1 MSKTESMSIASAVL
15 LLIDCQQDFWTPEHA
30 AAFPDFP
37 TKVAGL
43 LALCRREGIE
53 VIHVRSRFAAD
64 GSDWMPPYRHLGSI
78 PCIAGSDGE
87 AVLPFA
93 EDREGEPVFFK
104 QTFDALR
111 VPELVRHLERSG
123 KTTVLV
129 AGLETSFCILLTA
142 ASLTQAGFWTL
153 AVADAVAD
161 DPAIPREPSPLEIY
175 AGKVFFLVRMAEI
188 AHGLDFAD

>member
-1 MSKTESMSIASAVL
+1 MSDTDRAL
-15 LLIDCQQDFWTPEHA
+15 LLIDCQRDFWTEEHA
-30 AAFPDFP
+30 LAFPDFP
-37 TKVAGL
+37 AKVAEL

-53 VIHVRSRFAAD
+53 VIHVRSRFAPD

-93 EDREGEPVFFK
+93 KEREGEPVFYK

-111 VPELVRHLERSG
+111 VPELSRYLEESG

-129 AGLETSFCILLTA
+129 AGLETSFCVLLTA
-142 ASLTQAGFWTL
+142 ASATQAGFWTWV
-153 AVADAVAD
+153 VADAVAD
-161 DPAIPREPSPLEIY
+161 DPAISRDPSPLEIY
-175 AGKVFFLVRMAEI
+175 AGKVFFPVRVGEI